1 MRHRDS
7 QTLFKEREERVRRR
21 KVEKRAI
28 REQKKEAQTGEP
40 VGSTIQ
46 TETEAEESEEDTSSE
61 EEDDIE
67 SSRSVG

>member
-21 KVEKRAI
+21 KAEKRAI
-28 REQKKEAQTGEP
+28 REQRKEAQTM
-40 VGSTIQ
+40 GSTIQ
-46 TETEAEESEEDTSSE
+46 TETEAEGSSEEDTSSE

-67 SSRSVG
+67 TSRSVG